1 VISLVLHIDVTPAR
15 DFPTQQAFSNSY
27 LCKLYRISSTISSIS
42 KSFPSRMYEGLERP
56 RRKIGTKVDFD
67 DMGEDYIGSE
77 GGTKDIFAEVGMT
90 ITDPNR

>member
-1 VISLVLHIDVTPAR
+1 
-15 DFPTQQAFSNSY
+15 
-27 LCKLYRISSTISSIS
+27 
-42 KSFPSRMYEGLERP
+42 MYEGLERP